1 MNPDKK
7 YMSQVSSS
15 DNDIRFVPPA
25 FMSTNIYE
33 KASFGIDDNNRNLD
47 LFPSETGM
55 PELCYYSDNQNEEL
69 VVVIT

>member
-33 KASFGIDDNNRNLD
+33 KLR
-47 LFPSETGM
+47 
-55 PELCYYSDNQNEEL
+55 L
-69 VVVIT
+69 VLMIIIVI